1 MHGFNNPA
9 INHLPMLK
17 ISIATSIFP
26 TEDTERVNNA
36 VMNLFPDANIEI
48 ESDKLIAVC
57 DNLDYLVQGIAKQK
71 IRDSTRRYFMGQIK
85 EPGLVFHINKQAA
98 LMGKINFT
106 DGKSIM
112 GDIEVS
118 ISTDNPDELIES
130 MTYRELDE

>member
-9 INHLPMLK
+9 INHLPMSI

-26 TEDTERVNNA
+26 TEDTERVSKA

-48 ESDKLIAVC
+48 ESDRLIADC
-57 DNLDYLVQGIAKQK
+57 DELDYLVQKIAEQK
-71 IRDSTRRYFMGQIK
+71 IRDSTRRYLMRQIK
-85 EPGLVFHINKQAA
+85 GPGLVFHINKQAA
-98 LMGKINFT
+98 FMGKINFT
-106 DGKSIM
+106 DGKSIL

-130 MTYRELDE
+130 MTYWEPDE